1 MVHPG
6 SEEQKTN
13 TARVLA
19 MKEIR
24 ESDKFG
30 SGILSTI
37 LINLAIKLAMKWI
50 EKWVEDNLFDSPVPT
65 KFEELE

>member
-1 MVHPG
+1 
-6 SEEQKTN
+6 
-13 TARVLA
+13 